1 MRVAIDRE
9 LCVGH
14 GLCYMLAP
22 DVFRDDDEGYGE
34 VVGDGPLA
42 ADRVESA
49 RRAAGSCPERAITL
63 TADPTAGSGAGSGG

>member
-1 MRVAIDRE
+1 MRVTIDRD

-22 DVFRDDDEGYGE
+22 DVFHDDDEGYGQ
-34 VVGDGPLA
+34 VTDDGPVA
-42 ADRVESA
+42 ADRVEGA

-63 TADPTAGSGAGSGG
+63 ITATATATATAD

>member
-22 DVFRDDDEGYGE
+22 DVFHDDDEGYGQ
-34 VVGDGPLA
+34 VT
-42 ADRVESA
+42 ADSPVAPERVEGA

-63 TADPTAGSGAGSGG
+63 PADPADPAGG

>member
-1 MRVAIDRE
+1 MRAAIDRD

-22 DVFRDDDEGYGE
+22 DVFQDDDEGYGQ
-34 VVGDGPLA
+34 VTADGPIA
-42 ADRVESA
+42 ADRVQDA

-63 TADPTAGSGAGSGG
+63 TLSAAERTADATGG